1 MSWPLNNGCTFYHA
15 VTSESADFGVSVGIE
30 NQKMTTHLTYRLPIV
45 GPRAQQF
52 LKLLALVLMIADHV
66 HYLFFNRN
74 LGWLYWLSRL
84 VFPIFALIVAQNL
97 EHHRTDPRRYILR
110 LMVFGI
116 IAQPFYFAC
125 FHVAQS
131 NVMFTLAS
139 SIAVWWLL
147 EVSTASKI
155 HVMVRFCLALV
166 IAACLPFLE
175 FGWAGVLSVSIFA
188 ALMRR
193 GAWWDWLSSLVL
205 AFGIVGFGATW
216 VMPMMALGLWGLT
229 SSIPAISSR
238 KPSRWSQHMAYAFY
252 PLHLAVIAFVSTM
265 KT

>member
-1 MSWPLNNGCTFYHA
+1 MDLC
-15 VTSESADFGVSVGIE
+15 FGVSVGME
-30 NQKMTTHLTYRLPIV
+30 NQIMTANLTYRLPALR
-45 GPRAQQF
+45 PRVQQF
-52 LKLLALVLMIADHV
+52 LKLLAMILMVTDHL
-66 HYLFFNRN
+66 HLGFFNRN
-74 LGWLYWLSRL
+74 LEWLYWLSRL

-110 LMVFGI
+110 LVIYGI
-116 IAQPFYFAC
+116 IAQPFYFVC
-125 FHVAQS
+125 FHVAQL

-147 EVSTASKI
+147 EVSR
-155 HVMVRFCLALV
+155 VRKVHGFVRYGLAVV

-175 FGWAGVLSVSIFA
+175 FGWAGVLAVPVFA

-193 GAWWDWLSSLVL
+193 GAWWDWLSSFALT
-205 AFGIVGFGATW
+205 FGIVCFGAPW
-216 VMPMMALGLWGLT
+216 VMPLLALGLWMLT
-229 SSIPAISSR
+229 SRLPGHSSR
-238 KPSRWSQHMAYAFY
+238 KPSRWSQHMAYGFY